1 MVVFTE
7 SWRLS
12 EVSPED
18 QESVVDAACNRH
30 LERYRAA
37 EPTIRA
43 FVNEQN
49 REERIRR
56 ESEKVRNRFAGQA
69 KPPLYGMPVGV
80 KDLFHAD
87 GLLTNA
93 GSSLPPSV
101 LTGGEGSLIHRLREQ
116 GAWIAGK
123 TETEEFA
130 YAGPIPTRNPHDPE
144 RTSGGSSA
152 GSAACVASGMCPIA
166 IGTQTLR
173 SVTAPASFCGV
184 TGFKPSYGRI
194 PLDGA
199 ILLSPSFDT
208 AGIFTADADSMA
220 AVAPHLIPGWTSPLQ
235 GREQLDLDRKPVLG
249 IPVGTYMRFMSDEVQ
264 KSFRKQVARL
274 SQAGYEVRSVA
285 MPWDD
290 EFISGDAMLRFVQAE
305 MAQVHEQWFNEHGEE
320 YGKAVQQA
328 IQQGKTVGEEE
339 LDRYRKGQLSLR
351 YKLAEFR
358 RSQGID
364 LWISPSQGGVAPPHG
379 ERTGWPGMTAIWT
392 YAGLP
397 TISLP
402 GGQVEGLPLGFQCIA
417 EFGQDEILLHHAV
430 SIAQLLQRSN

>member
-12 EVSPED
+12 EVSPQK
-18 QESVVDAACNRH
+18 QESVLDAACDRH
-30 LERYRAA
+30 LERYRDV
-37 EPTIRA
+37 EPMIRA

-56 ESEKVRNRFAGQA
+56 EVETLRSRFKGQT
-69 KPPLYGMPVGV
+69 KPALYGVPIGI
-80 KDLFHAD
+80 KDLFHAE
-87 GLLTNA
+87 GLLTSA
-93 GSSLPPSV
+93 GSALPTSV
-101 LTGGEGSLIHRLREQ
+101 LTAAEGSLIHRLREQ

-130 YAGPIPTRNPHDPE
+130 YAGSIPTRNPHAPE

-152 GSAACVASGMCPIA
+152 GSAACVASGMCPVA
-166 IGTQTLR
+166 VGTQTLR

-194 PLDGA
+194 PLDGV

-208 AGIFTADADSMA
+208 AGIFTADAASMA
-220 AVAPHLIPGWTSPLQ
+220 AVAPHLIPGWTSPW
-235 GREQLDLDRKPVLG
+235 RERDQTDHGRKPVLG
-249 IPVGTYMRFMSDEVQ
+249 IPDSIYMRFMGDEVQ

-290 EFISGDAMLRFVQAE
+290 EFISGDAMLRFVQGE
-305 MAQVHEQWFNEHGEE
+305 MAQVHEQWFNEHSEK

-351 YKLAEFR
+351 YELAEFR

-402 GGQVEGLPLGFQCIA
+402 GGRAEGLPLGFQCVA
-417 EFGQDEILLHHAV
+417 EFGQDEMLLHHAQQL
-430 SIAQLLQRSN
+430 AQLLIN